1 VVVVVLMVRVRVTVV
16 VVSKSIVTVVVC
28 IPKVVRE
35 SIPIVVVV
43 TIVTVPS
50 TEGVIDIVVADV
62 NDVVVVNEI
71 RKSV

>member
-1 VVVVVLMVRVRVTVV
+1 MTVV